1 LTKDYDL
8 FNTSTLSTNT
18 SGTNPLDRSLIVIGS
33 SNYHKIIES
42 SAFVDKTMLIKDL
55 VESKNEISLITC
67 PRRFGKSTN
76 MNMVKTFLQ
85 LEVDKNGNEVTDVVK
100 TDNYKVFVNQ
110 IKGKSLK
117 IMGEKDFVN
126 KHLAKHPVIF
136 VDFLSAKGLDYQGIV
151 SGIKESISE
160 AFESHKYM
168 IRVFERTLSS
178 DVDSLEKQEAQDK
191 LDTFNRLYRKRA
203 EEASEDEIKYSLKFL
218 SKVLYDHFAKKVFVL
233 IDEYDTP
240 IYSALLNNID
250 VKKINSLI
258 DGILCSVFKTCGDF
272 LEMGLMTG
280 ISEMIRC
287 SAHSGLNNIKTFK
300 FLCDHKYSKYYGF
313 TEDEVLT
320 LLDDFDV
327 KYRAK
332 VKRWYNGYFVE
343 KSCLRIYNPWSIILF
358 IESDNIQ
365 NYWNES
371 GAIKNLSKLFLIDE
385 IRIRIIKLLNHEDVK
400 IDLCNRIDIEQFEN
414 LQKMLNCKHD
424 VPGAQINLFFS
435 YLYELGYLNFTAIEG
450 VFKIPN
456 KEIEAEFME
465 KMVNYYIETYKLK
478 ESHIKDAIKKLD
490 FLLENSG
497 MDGTADFKNALSKL
511 ILPLNL
517 TKIEAYEEDGIHP
530 NEDLFHSILNYIALQ
545 SKASKFGTEVCY
557 NRLARSDII
566 IINQTNKLGMVIE
579 LKFNGCVD
587 KALNQTLKYL
597 GIFKNHDVNIIKRVG
612 INISKDKNVDM
623 KIEIEMLD

>member
-178 DVDSLEKQEAQDK
+178 DVDSLEKQKAQDK

-258 DGILCSVFKTCGDF
+258 DGILCSVFKTCGDY

-385 IRIRIIKLLNHEDVK
+385 IRIRII
-400 IDLCNRIDIEQFEN
+400 
-414 LQKMLNCKHD
+414 
-424 VPGAQINLFFS
+424 
-435 YLYELGYLNFTAIEG
+435 
-450 VFKIPN
+450 
-456 KEIEAEFME
+456 
-465 KMVNYYIETYKLK
+465 
-478 ESHIKDAIKKLD
+478 
-490 FLLENSG
+490 
-497 MDGTADFKNALSKL
+497 
-511 ILPLNL
+511 
-517 TKIEAYEEDGIHP
+517 
-530 NEDLFHSILNYIALQ
+530 IANTTFQ
-545 SKASKFGTEVCY
+545 EHK
-557 NRLARSDII
+557 
-566 IINQTNKLGMVIE
+566 
-579 LKFNGCVD
+579 
-587 KALNQTLKYL
+587 
-597 GIFKNHDVNIIKRVG
+597 
-612 INISKDKNVDM
+612 
-623 KIEIEMLD
+623 